1 MDWIIEN
8 VGTLLDIATKVVAVA
23 AAVAAAVP
31 NGSSASGVIAS
42 IRKVIE
48 MLALNGGNAQNAKIE
63 DQ

>member
-42 IRKVIE
+42 IRKVIDI
-48 MLALNGGNAQNAKIE
+48 LALNVGNAQNAKIE

>member
-42 IRKVIE
+42 IRKVID
-48 MLALNGGNAQNAKIE
+48 MLALNVGNAQNAKIE

>member
-23 AAVAAAVP
+23 AAVAAVVP

-42 IRKVIE
+42 IRKVID
-48 MLALNGGNAQNAKIE
+48 MLALNVGNAQNAKIE